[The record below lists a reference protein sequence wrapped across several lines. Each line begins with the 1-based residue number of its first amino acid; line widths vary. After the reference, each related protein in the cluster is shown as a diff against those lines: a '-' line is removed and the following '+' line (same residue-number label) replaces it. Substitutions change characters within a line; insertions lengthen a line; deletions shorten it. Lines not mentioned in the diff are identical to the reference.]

1 MDLSDGEMKDF
12 KLSFGGR
19 KSVRKLQNTIREGA
33 GATALVPIGGK
44 LNIHD
49 YHNDPLCLCRVL
61 ANKDSFRV
69 LDVHNYIWEQ
79 FTFSVYYNL
88 DAFF

>member
-19 KSVRKLQNTIREGA
+19 KSIRKLQNTIREGA

-44 LNIHD
+44 LNIHTRLST
-49 YHNDPLCLCRVL
+49 NI
-61 ANKDSFRV
+61 S
-69 LDVHNYIWEQ
+69 
-79 FTFSVYYNL
+79 
-88 DAFF
+88 

>member
-44 LNIHD
+44 LNIHTRLSTNI
-49 YHNDPLCLCRVL
+49 YNDPLCLCTVL
-61 ANKDSFRV
+61 PNKGSFRV
-69 LDVHNYIWEQ
+69 LRHV
-79 FTFSVYYNL
+79 SVE
-88 DAFF
+88 F